1 MSRRRSLGLAAVL
14 ALTALTVHPLEAQTA
29 SPADAPTTVFAVG
42 DRPARPRPAAL
53 KSAYRIHLES
63 TWPQLP
69 GGSAECFNGGEE
81 TLDGTLAANADGTY
95 GGTFERHTRL
105 LFCGAHGPAAKGCA
119 LTLKGEGAVVM
130 TGVVTDDDMSASGR
144 SLRVEW
150 TPSPSNEAVVSGVCS
165 TAFKNALERMYLTTR
180 HAVEFPLTTEGEGR
194 RKERLENYAWQV
206 ELE

>member
-1 MSRRRSLGLAAVL
+1 MSRRRSPGLAGAL
-14 ALTALTVHPLEAQTA
+14 ALITLATHPLGAQSAAT
-29 SPADAPTTVFAVG
+29 DAPAIVFALG

-53 KSAYRIHLES
+53 KNEYRVHLQS

-69 GGSAECFNGGEE
+69 GASAECFNGGEE

-105 LFCGAHGPAAKGCA
+105 LFCGAHGPAAQSCA
-119 LTLKGEGAVVM
+119 LTLKGEGAVMM
-130 TGVVTDDDMSASGR
+130 TGVVSDDDLSASGR

-150 TPSPSNEAVVSGVCS
+150 TPASTNQAVVSGVCP
-165 TAFKNALERMYLTTR
+165 TAFKKALERMYLTTR
-180 HAVEFPLTTEGEGR
+180 HAVEFSLTTAGEGR
-194 RKERLENYAWQV
+194 WTERLENYAWRV

>member
-1 MSRRRSLGLAAVL
+1 MSRRRSLGLAGAL
-14 ALTALTVHPLEAQTA
+14 ALTAFAV
-29 SPADAPTTVFAVG
+29 TTVFALG

-53 KSAYRIHLES
+53 KNEYRIHLQS

-69 GGSAECFNGGEE
+69 GGSADCFNGGEE
-81 TLDGTLAANADGTY
+81 TLDGTLVANADGTY

-105 LFCGAHGPAAKGCA
+105 LFCGAHGPAAQSCA

-130 TGVVTDDDMSASGR
+130 TGVVTDDDLSASGR

-150 TPSPSNEAVVSGVCS
+150 TPAPANQAVVSSVCP

-180 HAVEFPLTTEGEGR
+180 HAVEFPLTTGEGR
-194 RKERLENYAWQV
+194 RTERLENYAWRV